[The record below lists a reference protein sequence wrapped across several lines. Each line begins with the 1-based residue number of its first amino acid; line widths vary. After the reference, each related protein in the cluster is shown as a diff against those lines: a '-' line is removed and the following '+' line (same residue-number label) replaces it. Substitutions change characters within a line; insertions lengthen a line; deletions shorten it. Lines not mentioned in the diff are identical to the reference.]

1 MFTFLDSVES
11 AIERFWALCRE
22 LIHRYDDIL
31 FLLFLLA
38 IFVFFVVGS
47 IWSNKNLG

>member
-38 IFVFFVVGS
+38 FFAFFIFGY
-47 IWSNKNLG
+47 IWSNKNNG